1 MLDSKIKK
9 MKKLKFVILTIIASI
24 ISSSCSD
31 YLDQKPE
38 HQISLDAPIDDNIQ
52 LQIRVNGLYHLLQS
66 KYYYGRTTAILP
78 DLMSDNSFI
87 EKNNNIGNYIDF
99 DNYNLSTIDFDV
111 ENQWT
116 LMYRTVVSANFI
128 FLNISQ
134 NYVPFNDLED
144 FDSLLPIDT
153 DEANEFKN
161 LIGQTLAMRA
171 LAYFD
176 LVKFYAQPY
185 NSTASGSH
193 IGIPVISLEES
204 GQTLAGSTITPSRNT
219 VAEVYTQITID
230 LDLASRL
237 IGNDNGWSRIDY
249 YAVKALQ
256 SRVFLFMEEWE
267 KAELAASEVINNGG
281 FSLVPNDSYVATWN
295 TDFSSESIFSIQFT
309 DFDNIDR
316 DSFTY
321 FYVGTFDS
329 GTTKDFY
336 NAIPKNDVRRSLYSS
351 SSSRALYTVR
361 YKYHPARTR
370 PYRSSFPVLR
380 LSEVYLNRAEARAR
394 QDKPLLAMTDLNLI
408 KTRGLAGN
416 SVSGLT
422 GKAVLDQILE
432 ERRIE
437 LAFEGHRLFDLTRNK
452 QAFLKYKNREEDF
465 PKEILYPNYRT
476 ILPIP
481 QEEVDGNQNIIQN
494 PGY

>member
-1 MLDSKIKK
+1 MNNLRFI
-9 MKKLKFVILTIIASI
+9 LLTITASI
-24 ISSSCSD
+24 ICFSCSD
-31 YLDQKPE
+31 FLDQEPE
-38 HQISLDAPIDDNIQ
+38 HQIELDAPIDSNLQ
-52 LQIRVNGLYHLLQS
+52 LQIRVSGLYHLLQS
-66 KYYYGRTTAILP
+66 RHYYGRTTAILP

-87 EKNNNIGNYIDF
+87 EKNDNRGHYIDF
-99 DNYNLSTIDFDV
+99 DNYNVSVIDFDV

-128 FLNISQ
+128 FLNISKE
-134 NYVPFNDLED
+134 YVPFNDLED
-144 FDSLLPIDT
+144 LDGPLPIESA
-153 DEANEFKN
+153 EADEFKN
-161 LIGQTLAMRA
+161 LIGQALALRA

-185 NSTASGSH
+185 NFTEDASH
-193 IGIPVISLEES
+193 IGIPIITLEDSE
-204 GQTLAGSTITPSRNT
+204 QTLKGNTIAPSRNT
-219 VAEVYTQITID
+219 VAEVYAQILSD

-237 IGNDNGWSRIDY
+237 IGNDNMWSRMDY
-249 YAVKALQ
+249 HAVKALQ
-256 SRVFLFMEEWE
+256 SRVFLYSEKWEE
-267 KAELAASEVINNGG
+267 AELAASEVINNSTY
-281 FSLVPNDSYVATWN
+281 SLISNGDYLDSWAA
-295 TDFSSESIFSIQFT
+295 DFSSESIFSIQFT
-309 DFDNIDR
+309 DLDNNDT

-329 GTTKDFY
+329 GTTQDFY
-336 NAIPKNDVRRSLYSS
+336 SSIERNDARRSLYSS

-361 YKYHPARTR
+361 RKYHPERTR

-380 LSEVYLNRAEARAR
+380 LSEVYLNRSEARAR
-394 QDKPLLAMTDLNLI
+394 LEKTDLALADLNVI
-408 KTRGLAGN
+408 KDRGMPGNVVNGLSGKSLLNEILA
-416 SVSGLT
+416 
-422 GKAVLDQILE
+422 

-452 QAFLKYKNREEDF
+452 RSFFKYKNREEDS

-481 QEEVDGNQNIIQN
+481 QEEIDGNQNIIQN